1 MIPVLSLDKFCVKI
15 GCDYT
20 QLAGLHETGLAN
32 FKMEREDARILKEIY
47 RWANPKRFLEIGTW
61 KGFGSRLVLQSSQ
74 TTVWSINLL
83 EGEKDAAGRSLYEEK
98 SGQKGSVFDRLFG
111 KNARTLRATDS
122 GVEVGSLVHEAGLGH
137 RFNQIFCDS
146 RLWDTRN
153 YPPGFFDVI
162 LIDGSHQPEAVIS
175 DTKKTT
181 PLLRSGGMMLWHDYC
196 PVPEVIN
203 SMSSVRGVTQGI
215 EQLGKKFLEDNFS
228 ECFWIDPSWL
238 LVGIKK

>member
-1 MIPVLSLDKFCVKI
+1 MITKIPIEKFLEKINCENNKTFKNTKRLS
-15 GCDYT
+15 
-20 QLAGLHETGLAN
+20 E
-32 FKMEREDARILKEIY
+32 FKMEKDDSIILKEMY

-61 KGFGSRLVLQSSQ
+61 KGFGSRLVLQSTQ
-74 TTVWSINLL
+74 ATVWSLNPL
-83 EGEKDAAGRSLYEEK
+83 EGEKDSSGRSLYEE
-98 SGQKGSVFDRLFG
+98 SNRRRISVLQKLLG
-111 KNARTLRATDS
+111 KRSNPFRATDS
-122 GVEVGSLVHEAGLGH
+122 GLEVGSLVHEAGLGH

-181 PLLRSGGMMLWHDYC
+181 PLLRSGGMMIWHDYC

-215 EQLGKKFLEDNFS
+215 EQLGEMFLEDNFS